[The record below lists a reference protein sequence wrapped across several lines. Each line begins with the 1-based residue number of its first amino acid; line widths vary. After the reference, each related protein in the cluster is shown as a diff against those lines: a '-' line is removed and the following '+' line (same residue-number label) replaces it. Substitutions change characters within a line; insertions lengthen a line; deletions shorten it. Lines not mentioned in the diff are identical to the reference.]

1 MSADLNAA
9 SGGGM
14 TTLDTALT
22 FPIRLWSRGRAGG
35 GAVLAA
41 RVARVAH
48 SRGCAEVL
56 SFDMGGTTA
65 KVCLIEDGEPRTSR
79 AFEVGRAER
88 FIKGSGLPAT
98 RACRTLSSAV
108 SVRAVSRADTPRFGC
123 PGPAHAVPSRSL
135 SPSAVARE
143 RTEKRAER
151 WPACPMSPPTSF
163 GSRAP

>member
-14 TTLDTALT
+14 TTLDTALA
-22 FPIRLWSRGRAGG
+22 FPIRLVESGPGG

-41 RVARVAH
+41 RVAR

-79 AFEVGRAER
+79 AFEGGRSVSSRAAGCR
-88 FIKGSGLPAT
+88 LRAPAA
-98 RACRTLSSAV
+98 RCHPV
-108 SVRAVSRADTPRFGC
+108 PVRAVSRSGHARIRLSRTRPCGTF
-123 PGPAHAVPSRSL
+123 ALAVPFRSG
-135 SPSAVARE
+135 P
-143 RTEKRAER
+143 
-151 WPACPMSPPTSF
+151 
-163 GSRAP
+163 